1 MRPMKILVLGAG
13 GIGGYFGGRLAETG
27 ADVTFL
33 VREKRK
39 AQLDRDG
46 LSIESQYGNATIPVR
61 TALAQGLKPEY
72 DCVLLT
78 CKAYD
83 LDSAMEAIAP
93 AMGKDTFILPELNGI
108 AHIERLNA
116 RFGIGRVLGGTAKIA
131 VTLTPDGV
139 VKHLN
144 DWNFITFGEQDGAM
158 KSRVRALAA
167 LFEKS
172 PAVKAK
178 AVPDV
183 MQEMWEKCV
192 HLATAASMTCLMRAP
207 VGDIVRTPFGAA
219 LMMQQLDAS
228 AAIAKHNGHQPS
240 DAFMQSYRE
249 LFSKSDSIYGT
260 SMLRDTERGGPIEA
274 DHIVGFMVEKA
285 KAAGADD
292 TLFRIAY
299 THLKAYENRR
309 AAGRL

>member
-1 MRPMKILVLGAG
+1 MKILVLGAG

-39 AQLDRDG
+39 SQLDRDG
-46 LSIESQYGNATIPVR
+46 LSIASQYGNANIRVR
-61 TALAQGLKPEY
+61 AVLAQGLKPEY

-83 LDSAMEAIAP
+83 LDSAMQAIAP
-93 AMGKDTFILPELNGI
+93 AIGKDTFILPELNGI
-108 AHIERLNA
+108 AHIERLNV
-116 RFGIGRVLGGTAKIA
+116 RYGREHVLGGTAKIA
-131 VTLTPDGV
+131 VTLTPEGV

-144 DWNFITFGEQDGAM
+144 DWNYITFGEQGGAM
-158 KSRVRALAA
+158 SPRVCALAV
-167 LFEKS
+167 LFDKS

-207 VGDIVRTPFGAA
+207 VGDIVRTRFGAT
-219 LMMQQLDAS
+219 LMMQQLESS
-228 AAIAKHNGHQPS
+228 AAIARHNGHPPS

-260 SMLRDTERGGPIEA
+260 SMLRDIERGGPIEA
-274 DHIVGFMVEKA
+274 DHIIGFMVDKA

>member
-1 MRPMKILVLGAG
+1 MKILVLGAG
-13 GIGGYFGGRLAETG
+13 GIGGYFGGRLAEAG

-46 LSIESQYGNATIPVR
+46 LGIDSQYGNATLRVR
-61 TALAQGLKPEY
+61 TVLAPGLKPAY

-83 LDSAMEAIAP
+83 LDAAMEAIAP

-108 AHIERLNA
+108 AHIERLST
-116 RFGIGRVLGGTAKIA
+116 RFGNDRVLGGTAKIA
-131 VTLTPDGV
+131 VTLTPVGV
-139 VKHLN
+139 VKLMN
-144 DWNFITFGEQDGAM
+144 DWIFITFGEQNGAM
-158 KSRVRALAA
+158 SSRVRALAA
-167 LFEKS
+167 LFDQS
-172 PAVKAK
+172 RAVTAK

-183 MQEMWEKCV
+183 MQEMWEKMV

-207 VGDIVRTPFGAA
+207 VGDIVRTRFGGE
-219 LMMQQLDAS
+219 LMLQQLEAA
-228 AAIAKHNGHQPS
+228 AAIARQSGHAPS

-249 LFSKSDSIYGT
+249 LFAKTDSIYGT
-260 SMLRDTERGGPIEA
+260 SMLRDIERGGPIEA
-274 DHIVGFMVEKA
+274 DHIIGFMVDRA
-285 KAAGADD
+285 AAAGVDA
-292 TLFRIAY
+292 TLFRIAH

>member
-1 MRPMKILVLGAG
+1 MKILVLGAG
-13 GIGGYFGGRLAETG
+13 GIGGYFGGRLVETG

-33 VREKRK
+33 VRDKRK

-46 LSIESQYGNATIPVR
+46 LVIESQYGNATIRARSVV
-61 TALAQGLKPEY
+61 ALGLKPEY

-83 LDSAMEAIAP
+83 LDSAMQAIAP
-93 AMGKDTFILPELNGI
+93 AMGKDTFLLPELNGI

-116 RFGIGRVLGGTAKIA
+116 RFGKERVLGGTAKIA
-131 VTLTPDGV
+131 VTLTPEGV

-144 DWNFITFGEQDGAM
+144 DWNFITFGEQDGIM
-158 KSRVRALAA
+158 TPRVRALAA
-167 LFEKS
+167 LFDKS

-219 LMMQQLDAS
+219 LMMQQLEAS
-228 AAIAKHNGHQPS
+228 AAIAKHNGHPPS

-274 DHIVGFMVEKA
+274 DHIIGFMVDKA